1 MSWTCQY
8 CGKDTKWVDSEY
20 LVNTDHLQCVLIEQ
34 LKNDKT
40 NMPPKSLLDILD
52 IQDNRITIKN
62 LNKIL
67 TLSVKNKS
75 MIKLFSAE
83 EIGVFG
89 NVYEF
94 KGLMGKQY
102 YVFDLHRNPD
112 TSISNGNYFTLALT
126 YPQNDSILI
135 QKEWISEPM
144 KLIAMM
150 EQLIMSNKPLIN

>member
-1 MSWTCQY
+1 METKDELDKYFKDMLVKDPYGNTAIAYQSLIAEIAKMTSE
-8 CGKDTKWVDSEY
+8 GKT
-20 LVNTDHLQCVLIEQ
+20 
-34 LKNDKT
+34 
-40 NMPPKSLLDILD
+40 LLETLD
-52 IQDNRITIKN
+52 LTDNRITIKN

-94 KGLMGKQY
+94 KGIVGKQH

-112 TSISNGNYFTLALT
+112 ASVGNNYFTLALT
-126 YPQNDSILI
+126 HPQKDSILI
-135 QKEWISEPM
+135 QKEWINEPM
-144 KLIAMM
+144 KLVAMM
-150 EQLIMSNKPLIN
+150 EQLVMSNTQLIN

>member
-1 MSWTCQY
+1 MNWTCQY

-20 LVNTDHLQCVLIEQ
+20 LVNTDHLHCVLLEQ

-75 MIKLFSAE
+75 MIQLFSAE
-83 EIGVFG
+83 EIGAFG

-94 KGLMGKQY
+94 KGIVGKQH

-112 TSISNGNYFTLALT
+112 MSVGNNYFMLALT

-135 QKEWISEPM
+135 QKEWINEPM
-144 KLIAMM
+144 KLVAMM
-150 EQLIMSNKPLIN
+150 EQLIMSNTPLIN

>member
-1 MSWTCQY
+1 MNWTCQY

-20 LVNTDHLQCVLIEQ
+20 LVDTDHLQCILIEQ

-75 MIKLFSAE
+75 MIQLFSAE

-94 KGLMGKQY
+94 KGIVGKQH

-112 TSISNGNYFTLALT
+112 TSVGNNYFTLALT
-126 YPQNDSILI
+126 HPQNDSVLI

>member
-1 MSWTCQY
+1 MNWTCQY
-8 CGKDTKWVDSEY
+8 CGKDTKWIDSEY
-20 LVNTDHLQCVLIEQ
+20 LVDTDHLQCVLIEQ

-75 MIKLFSAE
+75 MIQLFSAE

-94 KGLMGKQY
+94 KGIVGKQH

-112 TSISNGNYFTLALT
+112 TSVGNNYFTLALT
-126 YPQNDSILI
+126 HPQNDSVLI
-135 QKEWISEPM
+135 QKEWINDPM
-144 KLIAMM
+144 KLVAMM

>member
-1 MSWTCQY
+1 MNWTCQY
-8 CGKDTKWVDSEY
+8 CGKDTKWIDSEY
-20 LVNTDHLQCVLIEQ
+20 LVDTDHLQCILIEQ

-75 MIKLFSAE
+75 MIQLFSAE

-94 KGLMGKQY
+94 KGIVGKQH

-112 TSISNGNYFTLALT
+112 TRVGNNYFTLALT
-126 YPQNDSILI
+126 HPQNDSVLI

>member
-1 MSWTCQY
+1 MNWTCQY

-20 LVNTDHLQCVLIEQ
+20 LVDTDHLQCILIEQ

-75 MIKLFSAE
+75 MIQLFSAE

-94 KGLMGKQY
+94 KGIVGKQH

-112 TSISNGNYFTLALT
+112 TSVGNNYFTLALT
-126 YPQNDSILI
+126 YPQSDSILI
-135 QKEWISEPM
+135 QKEWINEPM
-144 KLIAMM
+144 KLVAMM
-150 EQLIMSNKPLIN
+150 EQLVMSNTQLIN

>member
-1 MSWTCQY
+1 MNWTCQY

-20 LVNTDHLQCVLIEQ
+20 LVDTDHLQCILIEQ

-75 MIKLFSAE
+75 MIQLFSAE

-94 KGLMGKQY
+94 KGIVGKQQ

-112 TSISNGNYFTLALT
+112 TSVGNNYFTLALT
-126 YPQNDSILI
+126 YPQSDSILI
-135 QKEWISEPM
+135 QKEWINDPM
-144 KLIAMM
+144 KLVAMM

>member
-1 MSWTCQY
+1 MNWTCQY

-20 LVNTDHLQCVLIEQ
+20 LVDTDHLQCILIEQ

-75 MIKLFSAE
+75 MIQLFSAE

-94 KGLMGKQY
+94 KGIVGKQH

-112 TSISNGNYFTLALT
+112 ASVGNNYFTLALT
-126 YPQNDSILI
+126 HPQKDSILI
-135 QKEWISEPM
+135 QKEWINEPM
-144 KLIAMM
+144 KLVAMM
-150 EQLIMSNKPLIN
+150 EQLIMSNTPLIN

>member
-1 MSWTCQY
+1 MNWTCQY
-8 CGKDTKWVDSEY
+8 CGKDTKWIDSEY
-20 LVNTDHLQCVLIEQ
+20 LVDTDHLQCILIEQ

-75 MIKLFSAE
+75 MIQLFSAE

-89 NVYEF
+89 NVHEF
-94 KGLMGKQY
+94 KGIVGKQH

-112 TSISNGNYFTLALT
+112 TSVGNNYFTLALT
-126 YPQNDSILI
+126 HPQNDSVLI

>member
-1 MSWTCQY
+1 MNWTCQY
-8 CGKDTKWVDSEY
+8 CGKDTKWIDSEY
-20 LVNTDHLQCVLIEQ
+20 LVDTDHLQCVLIEQ

-75 MIKLFSAE
+75 MIQLFSAE

-94 KGLMGKQY
+94 KGIVGKQH

-112 TSISNGNYFTLALT
+112 TSVGNNYFTLALT
-126 YPQNDSILI
+126 YPQSDSILI
-135 QKEWISEPM
+135 QKEWINDPM
-144 KLIAMM
+144 KLVAMM

>member
-1 MSWTCQY
+1 MNWTCQY
-8 CGKDTKWVDSEY
+8 CGKDTKWIDSEY
-20 LVNTDHLQCVLIEQ
+20 LVDTDHLQCVLIEQ

-75 MIKLFSAE
+75 MIQLFSAE

-94 KGLMGKQY
+94 KGIVGKQQ

-112 TSISNGNYFTLALT
+112 TSVGNNYFTLALT
-126 YPQNDSILI
+126 HPQNDSVLI

>member
-1 MSWTCQY
+1 MNWTCQY
-8 CGKDTKWVDSEY
+8 CGKDTKWIDSEY
-20 LVNTDHLQCVLIEQ
+20 LVDTDHLQCILIEQ

-75 MIKLFSAE
+75 MIQLFSAE

-94 KGLMGKQY
+94 KGIVGKQH

-112 TSISNGNYFTLALT
+112 TSVGNNYFTLALT
-126 YPQNDSILI
+126 HPQNDSVLI

>member
-1 MSWTCQY
+1 MNWTCQY

-20 LVNTDHLQCVLIEQ
+20 LVDTDHLQCVLIEQ

-40 NMPPKSLLDILD
+40 NMPPKSLLDMLD

-75 MIKLFSAE
+75 MIQLFSAE

-94 KGLMGKQY
+94 KGIVGKQH

-112 TSISNGNYFTLALT
+112 TSVGNNYFTLALT

-135 QKEWISEPM
+135 QKEWINEPM

-150 EQLIMSNKPLIN
+150 EQIVMSNTPLIN

>member
-1 MSWTCQY
+1 
-8 CGKDTKWVDSEY
+8 
-20 LVNTDHLQCVLIEQ
+20 
-34 LKNDKT
+34 
-40 NMPPKSLLDILD
+40 
-52 IQDNRITIKN
+52 
-62 LNKIL
+62 
-67 TLSVKNKS
+67 

-94 KGLMGKQY
+94 KGVVGKQD

-112 TSISNGNYFTLALT
+112 TSVGSNYFTLALT
-126 YPQNDSILI
+126 YPQNDSVLI

>member
-1 MSWTCQY
+1 MNWTCQY

-20 LVNTDHLQCVLIEQ
+20 LVDTDHLQCILIEQ

-75 MIKLFSAE
+75 MIQWVQCVS
-83 EIGVFG
+83 
-89 NVYEF
+89 
-94 KGLMGKQY
+94 
-102 YVFDLHRNPD
+102 
-112 TSISNGNYFTLALT
+112 
-126 YPQNDSILI
+126 
-135 QKEWISEPM
+135 
-144 KLIAMM
+144 
-150 EQLIMSNKPLIN
+150 

>member
-1 MSWTCQY
+1 MNWTCQY

-20 LVNTDHLQCVLIEQ
+20 LVDTDHLQCILIEQ

-75 MIKLFSAE
+75 MIQLFSAE

-94 KGLMGKQY
+94 KGIVGKQH

-112 TSISNGNYFTLALT
+112 TSVGNNYFTLALT
-126 YPQNDSILI
+126 YPQKDSILI
-135 QKEWISEPM
+135 QKEWINEPM
-144 KLIAMM
+144 KLVAMM
-150 EQLIMSNKPLIN
+150 EQLVMSNTPLIN

>member
-1 MSWTCQY
+1 MNWTCQY

-20 LVNTDHLQCVLIEQ
+20 LVDTDHLQCILIEQ

-75 MIKLFSAE
+75 MIQLFSAE
-83 EIGVFG
+83 EI
-89 NVYEF
+89 E
-94 KGLMGKQY
+94 M
-102 YVFDLHRNPD
+102 FDIIMKDFSSTVNWSSFH
-112 TSISNGNYFTLALT
+112 S
-126 YPQNDSILI
+126 
-135 QKEWISEPM
+135 EWIFACKKV
-144 KLIAMM
+144 KLQNPSAIFF
-150 EQLIMSNKPLIN
+150 

>member
-1 MSWTCQY
+1 MNWTCQY
-8 CGKDTKWVDSEY
+8 CGKDTKWIDSEY
-20 LVNTDHLQCVLIEQ
+20 LVDTDHLQCVLIEQ

-75 MIKLFSAE
+75 MIQLFSAE

-94 KGLMGKQY
+94 KGIVGKKH

-112 TSISNGNYFTLALT
+112 TSVGNNYFTLALT
-126 YPQNDSILI
+126 YPQSDSILI
-135 QKEWISEPM
+135 QKEWINDPM
-144 KLIAMM
+144 KLVAMM

>member
-1 MSWTCQY
+1 MNWTCQY

-20 LVNTDHLQCVLIEQ
+20 LVDTDHLQCILIEQ

-83 EIGVFG
+83 EIGAFG

-94 KGLMGKQY
+94 KGIVGKQH

-112 TSISNGNYFTLALT
+112 MSVGNNYFMLALT

-135 QKEWISEPM
+135 QKEWINEPM
-144 KLIAMM
+144 KLVAMM
-150 EQLIMSNKPLIN
+150 EQLIMSNTPLIN

>member
-1 MSWTCQY
+1 MNWTCQY

-20 LVNTDHLQCVLIEQ
+20 LVDTDHLQCILIEQ

-75 MIKLFSAE
+75 MIQLFSAE

-94 KGLMGKQY
+94 KGLMGKQE

-112 TSISNGNYFTLALT
+112 TSVGSNYFTLALT
-126 YPQNDSILI
+126 YPQNDSVLI

-150 EQLIMSNKPLIN
+150 EQLIMSNNTLIN

>member
-1 MSWTCQY
+1 MNWTCQY
-8 CGKDTKWVDSEY
+8 CGKGTKWVDSEY

-94 KGLMGKQY
+94 KGVVGKQD

-112 TSISNGNYFTLALT
+112 TSVGSNYFTLALT
-126 YPQNDSILI
+126 YPQNDSVLI

>member
-1 MSWTCQY
+1 MNWTCQY

-20 LVNTDHLQCVLIEQ
+20 LVDTDHLQCILIEQ

-75 MIKLFSAE
+75 MIQLFSAE

-94 KGLMGKQY
+94 KGIVGKQH

-112 TSISNGNYFTLALT
+112 TSVGNNYFTLALT
-126 YPQNDSILI
+126 YPQSDSILI
-135 QKEWISEPM
+135 QKEWINDPM
-144 KLIAMM
+144 KLVAMM

>member
-1 MSWTCQY
+1 MNWTCQY

-20 LVNTDHLQCVLIEQ
+20 LVNTDHLQCILIEQ
-34 LKNDKT
+34 LKNDKK
-40 NMPPKSLLDILD
+40 NMPPKTLLDILD

-67 TLSVKNKS
+67 VLSVKNKS

-83 EIGVFG
+83 EIGAFG
-89 NVYEF
+89 NIYEF
-94 KGLMGKQY
+94 KGVVGKQD

-112 TSISNGNYFTLALT
+112 TSVGNNYFTLALT
-126 YPQNDSILI
+126 YPQNDSVLI

>member
-1 MSWTCQY
+1 MNWTCQY

-20 LVNTDHLQCVLIEQ
+20 LVDTDHLQCILIEQ

-75 MIKLFSAE
+75 MIQLFSAE

-94 KGLMGKQY
+94 KGIVGKQH

-112 TSISNGNYFTLALT
+112 TSVGNNYFTLALT
-126 YPQNDSILI
+126 HPQNDSILI
-135 QKEWISEPM
+135 QKEWINDPM
-144 KLIAMM
+144 KLVAMM

>member
-1 MSWTCQY
+1 MNWTCQY

-20 LVNTDHLQCVLIEQ
+20 LVDTDHLQCILIEQ

-75 MIKLFSAE
+75 MIQLFSAE
-83 EIGVFG
+83 EIGVYG
-89 NVYEF
+89 YVYEF
-94 KGLMGKQY
+94 KGIVGKQH

-112 TSISNGNYFTLALT
+112 TSVGNNYFTLALT
-126 YPQNDSILI
+126 YPQKDSILI
-135 QKEWISEPM
+135 QKEWINEPM
-144 KLIAMM
+144 KLVAMM
-150 EQLIMSNKPLIN
+150 EQLVMSNTPLIN

>member
-1 MSWTCQY
+1 MNWTCQY

-20 LVNTDHLQCVLIEQ
+20 LVDTDHLQCILIEQ

-40 NMPPKSLLDILD
+40 NMLPKSLLDILD

-75 MIKLFSAE
+75 MIQLFSAE

-94 KGLMGKQY
+94 KGIVGKQH

-112 TSISNGNYFTLALT
+112 TSVGNNYFTLALT
-126 YPQNDSILI
+126 YPQSDSILI
-135 QKEWISEPM
+135 QKEWINDPM
-144 KLIAMM
+144 KLVAMM

>member
-1 MSWTCQY
+1 MNWTCQY

-20 LVNTDHLQCVLIEQ
+20 LVDTDHLQCILIEQ

-75 MIKLFSAE
+75 MIQLFSAE

-94 KGLMGKQY
+94 KGLMGKQE

-112 TSISNGNYFTLALT
+112 TSVGSNYFTLALT
-126 YPQNDSILI
+126 YPQNDSVLI

>member
-1 MSWTCQY
+1 MNWICQY

-94 KGLMGKQY
+94 KGVVGKQD

-112 TSISNGNYFTLALT
+112 TSVGSNYFTLALT
-126 YPQNDSILI
+126 YPQNDSVLI

-150 EQLIMSNKPLIN
+150 EQLIISNKPLIN

>member
-1 MSWTCQY
+1 MNWTCQY
-8 CGKDTKWVDSEY
+8 CGKDTKWIDSEY
-20 LVNTDHLQCVLIEQ
+20 LVDTDHLQCVLIEQ

-75 MIKLFSAE
+75 MIQLFSAE

-94 KGLMGKQY
+94 KGIVGKQH

-112 TSISNGNYFTLALT
+112 TSVGNNYFTLALT
-126 YPQNDSILI
+126 HPQNDSVLI

>member
-1 MSWTCQY
+1 MNWTCQY

-20 LVNTDHLQCVLIEQ
+20 LVDTDHLQCILIEQ

-75 MIKLFSAE
+75 MIQLFSAE

-94 KGLMGKQY
+94 KGIVGKQQ

-112 TSISNGNYFTLALT
+112 TSVGNNYFTLALT
-126 YPQNDSILI
+126 HPQNDSILI
-135 QKEWISEPM
+135 QKEWINDPM
-144 KLIAMM
+144 KLVAMM